1 MKARFLNGNGLRIWK
16 QILMQH
22 VFASKLR
29 FCLFCLEYI
38 LFTPPPKR
46 ELARDLREVA
56 NYPQQRHR
64 NWAIRKFNKYF
75 S

>member
-1 MKARFLNGNGLRIWK
+1 MKARFLNGNGLRVWK
-16 QILMQH
+16 RILMQH

-38 LFTPPPKR
+38 LFTPPPKK
-46 ELARDLREVA
+46 ELERDLKKVA
-56 NYPQQRHR
+56 NSQPLYLRR
-64 NWAIRKFNKYF
+64 WAMQKYSKYF

>member
-1 MKARFLNGNGLRIWK
+1 MKARFLNGNGLRA
-16 QILMQH
+16 QYALLMQH

-38 LFTPPPKR
+38 LFIPPPRR
-46 ELARDLREVA
+46 ELARDLKKVA
-56 NYPQQRHR
+56 NYRTPRHR
-64 NWAIRKFNKYF
+64 NWAMRKFNKYF